1 MTKCSYVTLI
11 AASLSLLACGQ
22 AESNASE
29 SGNSVDTAQ
38 DQPTQISTWI
48 EDKKRECASEGFEFE
63 RADNF
68 LRTAD
73 FNADGKTDYILWD
86 GGVVCEGRPASWFGN
101 AGPPLTFL
109 VSYGDDYGF
118 YEGFSF
124 YDLDELP
131 MQRENGKD
139 IIKLSDEQQEVI
151 WYWDGAG
158 ISMRDAAGEARAYE
172 WSVEEN
178 NGMLFAELKSPVH
191 NDYSIFSDIVFQCET
206 EEKRL
211 SVYFTDLKMEDTGD
225 LGEEVSL
232 KIEGINL
239 KLGWFEIVPEDNYA
253 RVELPL
259 ESDILSALIEG
270 KSPLRIEFSGYPARP
285 LPYPPIF
292 EVGNNQKFQL
302 FLTQCIERPR
312 S

>member
-191 NDYSIFSDIVFQCET
+191 NDYRPPRKIPFRPRRFSD
-206 EEKRL
+206 
-211 SVYFTDLKMEDTGD
+211 SVDL
-225 LGEEVSL
+225 
-232 KIEGINL
+232 N
-239 KLGWFEIVPEDNYA
+239 
-253 RVELPL
+253 
-259 ESDILSALIEG
+259 
-270 KSPLRIEFSGYPARP
+270 
-285 LPYPPIF
+285 
-292 EVGNNQKFQL
+292 
-302 FLTQCIERPR
+302 
-312 S
+312 